1 VKGIDKASDKVI
13 VAKLLELRPE
23 TEAKVTREFEA
34 LKSFRH
40 ERIAALLAAYKPSG
54 KKGNVAGHVV
64 RIQLPF
70 LYLTVISG
78 FLLIV
83 IICHWSA
90 TDLSNINMKLRSH

>member
-1 VKGIDKASDKVI
+1 MFNYSGRFSVVVKGIDKASDKVI

-23 TEAKVTREFEA
+23 TEAKVMREFEA

-54 KKGNVAGHVV
+54 KKGNAAKVV
-64 RIQLPF
+64 VGIELIF
-70 LYLTVISG
+70 LYLTVISA

-83 IICHWSA
+83 IICH
-90 TDLSNINMKLRSH
+90 